1 MFRFIGFLWNR
12 ESSAQ
17 TEVATLL
24 TRRLARPASPWVA
37 ASRRPGL
44 HVYCA
49 DVPLNGSKSFPLPID
64 RGVVLGTLFRRN
76 AESAD
81 PTPSS
86 LVNVT
91 TRDAED
97 IVASAGKSLVANF
110 WGRYVAFIA
119 DAGSDRKW
127 VLRDPAGELPCYM
140 TTFKDVVIVFSRLA
154 DCMDLGLLRFT
165 VNWSH
170 VARHV
175 ACGAFDAP
183 STGLN
188 EVQEIYPGEC
198 MDVSGDHMRR
208 HLYWNPAEISRS
220 TVIDE
225 PQRAEESIRA
235 TVLHCVHSW
244 ASCYPGILHL
254 ISGGIDSSTVLAC
267 LASAP
272 SKPGLVAANYF
283 VPNGM
288 SDERHYA
295 RKMAQ
300 HTGCRFVELARD
312 PFKSD
317 FREML
322 DIDPPVNPEIDL
334 TTLERSRV
342 ERQLAKE
349 NGAVAISTG
358 NGGDGIFG
366 SSARGQVALDYL
378 HLHGCKPRFL
388 QLLMQEAIFRE
399 VSIFKVVAK
408 LAHDG
413 LFRQRETWR
422 NERTL
427 IADDLLHT
435 FATIPTASYPWRSV
449 TARMRPGAA
458 RLLLGFTGPK
468 SFYDELASSSADA
481 PEPVNPLFSQP
492 LGELVLCIPSYIMN
506 EGGVDR
512 GLVRRAFAD
521 QLPTEITRRQW
532 KDRPTN
538 VGERGFVRNLATMR
552 ELLLDGELVRR
563 GILDRARLESAL
575 SGDALWGQSN
585 SDPMEARNYF
595 VVEVWLRSLSARQRQ
610 RAAA

>member
-1 MFRFIGFLWNR
+1 MFRFISFIWNQ
-12 ESSAQ
+12 ESGAQ
-17 TEVATLL
+17 TEVASLL
-24 TRRLARPASPWVA
+24 SRCLVGRASPWSA

-49 DVPLNGSKSFPLPID
+49 DVPLNGSRVFPLPIG

-76 AESAD
+76 VEITD
-81 PTPSS
+81 PTPAG
-86 LVNVT
+86 LANVT
-91 TRDAED
+91 EQDVDE
-97 IVASAGKSLVANF
+97 IVDSAGKSLMSAF
-110 WGRYVAFIA
+110 WGRYVGFIA
-119 DAGSDRKW
+119 DSGQHRKW
-127 VLRDPAGELPCYM
+127 VLRDPAGELPCYT
-140 TTFKDVVIVFSRLA
+140 TTFKDVVIAFSRLA
-154 DCMDLGLLRFT
+154 DCMDLGLPPFT

-175 ACGAFDAP
+175 AYGAFDAP

-198 MDVSGDHMRR
+198 VEFVGDHTRR
-208 HLYWNPAEISRS
+208 QFLWNPAEISRS
-220 TVIDE
+220 TVIEE
-225 PQRAEESIRA
+225 PDRAAQAIRA
-235 TVLHCVHSW
+235 TVSHCVHSW

-272 SKPGLVAANYF
+272 SRPRLVAANYF

-288 SDERHYA
+288 SDERQYA

-300 HTGCRFVELARD
+300 HAGCHFVELARD
-312 PFKSD
+312 PSNID
-317 FREML
+317 FREIL
-322 DIDPPVNPEIDL
+322 NIDPTVAPEIDL
-334 TTLERSRV
+334 TILERSRL
-342 ERQLAKE
+342 ERQLAKD
-349 NGAVAISTG
+349 NGAVAVSTG

-378 HLHGCKPRFL
+378 HIHGANPHFAR
-388 QLLMQEAIFRE
+388 LLMQEAIFRE
-399 VSIFKVVAK
+399 VSIFRVIAK

-413 LFRQRETWR
+413 LFRQRETWP

-427 IADDLLHT
+427 VDDELLRT
-435 FATIPTASYPWRSV
+435 FGKVPTASYPWRSV
-449 TARMRPGAA
+449 VARMRPGAA
-458 RLLLGFTGPK
+458 RLLLGFAGPK

-481 PEPVNPLFSQP
+481 PEPMNPLFSQP
-492 LGELVLCIPSYIMN
+492 LGELVLCIPSYVMN
-506 EGGVDR
+506 ERGVDR

-521 QLPTEITRRQW
+521 KLPTEILRREW

-538 VGERGFVRNLATMR
+538 VGERQFVRNLAVMR

-563 GILDRARLESAL
+563 GILNRARLESAL
-575 SGDALWGQSN
+575 SGDPLWGKTN
-585 SDPMEARNYF
+585 SDPLEARNYF
-595 VVEVWLRSLSARQRQ
+595 VVEVWLRTLSSRQQQ